1 MKKIHC
7 LNPIA
12 ACGTD
17 LFPADYEMTD
27 NKAEADAFLV
37 RSASMHEMELPEGLL
52 AVGRAGAGVNNI
64 PLDECAKAGVV
75 VFNTPGAN
83 ANGVKELVLAG
94 MFLASRD
101 IVGGIKWC
109 QDNAEDEN
117 IAKTTEKSKKAFA
130 GWELKGKK
138 LGVIGLGAIGAEVAN
153 AATHLGM
160 EVYGYDPY
168 ISVNAAWRLSRNV
181 KHITNVDTIF
191 QECDYITVHVP
202 LLESTKGMINK
213 EKLDMMKDGVVILN
227 FARDTLV
234 NDDDMAAAL
243 EAGKVARYVS
253 DFPNPKVVHMKHV
266 ILTPHLGASTRESE
280 DNCAVMAVQEI
291 TDYLE
296 NGNIKNSVNYPACD
310 MGVCQAASRIAVLHM
325 NIPNMIGQIT
335 AILAAQG
342 VNISDMTNKSRD
354 KYAYTLLD
362 LEHKP
367 EEVAALPYDVYNRK
381 EACAAVA
388 GNPISFLNI
397 DRAETQFSDDVD
409 TYADCVYEKA
419 RELLDTQIAEGVY
432 VTDAGDH
439 YYLYE
444 LTMDGRSQ
452 TGIVACSSIDDYVNG
467 VVKKHENTREDKEI
481 DRIRHVDTVNAQTGP
496 IFLAYRQN
504 ETLKAIVAEEKAKPA
519 LYDFVSDDGIRHRV
533 WKINDPAQT
542 EAIEAAFAAI
552 PATYI
557 ADGHHR
563 AASAVKVGL
572 KRRAENPGYTG
583 EEPFNYFLSVLF
595 PDEELM
601 ILPYNRVVKDLN
613 GLSREQFFEAVKEKF
628 ELEEIG
634 KEPYAPAE
642 KGTFGMYLDNTWYA
656 LKVLPQYKSA
666 DPVKGLDVSI
676 LQDQLL
682 GPVLGIG
689 DPRTDKRIDFI
700 GGIRGLK
707 ELERRVSEDME
718 IAFSMYP
725 TSIEELL
732 AVADAGLLMPPKS
745 TWFEPKLR
753 SGLFIHRLS

>member
-1 MKKIHC
+1 
-7 LNPIA
+7 
-12 ACGTD
+12 
-17 LFPADYEMTD
+17 
-27 NKAEADAFLV
+27 
-37 RSASMHEMELPEGLL
+37 
-52 AVGRAGAGVNNI
+52 
-64 PLDECAKAGVV
+64 
-75 VFNTPGAN
+75 
-83 ANGVKELVLAG
+83 
-94 MFLASRD
+94 
-101 IVGGIKWC
+101 
-109 QDNAEDEN
+109 
-117 IAKTTEKSKKAFA
+117 
-130 GWELKGKK
+130 
-138 LGVIGLGAIGAEVAN
+138 
-153 AATHLGM
+153 
-160 EVYGYDPY
+160 
-168 ISVNAAWRLSRNV
+168 
-181 KHITNVDTIF
+181 
-191 QECDYITVHVP
+191 
-202 LLESTKGMINK
+202 
-213 EKLDMMKDGVVILN
+213 
-227 FARDTLV
+227 
-234 NDDDMAAAL
+234 
-243 EAGKVARYVS
+243 
-253 DFPNPKVVHMKHV
+253 
-266 ILTPHLGASTRESE
+266 
-280 DNCAVMAVQEI
+280 MAVVKPFI
-291 TDYLE
+291 CIRPAKE
-296 NGNIKNSVNYPACD
+296 NVAK
-310 MGVCQAASRIAVLHM
+310 
-325 NIPNMIGQIT
+325 
-335 AILAAQG
+335 
-342 VNISDMTNKSRD
+342 
-354 KYAYTLLD
+354 
-362 LEHKP
+362 
-367 EEVAALPYDVYNRK
+367 VAALPYDVYNRT